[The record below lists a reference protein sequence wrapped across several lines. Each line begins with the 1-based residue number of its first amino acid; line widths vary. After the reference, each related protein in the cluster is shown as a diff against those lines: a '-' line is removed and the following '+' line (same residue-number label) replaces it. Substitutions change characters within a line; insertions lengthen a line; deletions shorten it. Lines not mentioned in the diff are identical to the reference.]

1 MKRHDLDRLDLP
13 EEQGI
18 GETLVEIVGY
28 RRVLVEHHQGVIQYS
43 TDMISIKVKYG
54 TISVCGRNL
63 ELTRMNCDQVIISGC
78 IHSIMLQGGGSNEY
92 L

>member
-1 MKRHDLDRLDLP
+1 MKRHYLDRLDLP

-18 GETLVEIVGY
+18 GETLVEIVGC
-28 RRVLVEHHQGVIQYS
+28 RRVLVEHHRGVIQYS

-54 TISVCGRNL
+54 TISVCGSDL
-63 ELTRMNCDQVIISGC
+63 ELTRMNCDQLIISGC
-78 IHSIMLQGGGSNEY
+78 IQSITLQRRDSHEH